1 MHRRSVQVCSVH
13 EHRADYEQDSCYNDA
28 TAKERGALIRRFFH
42 KGRMDTRAKLLPPNL
57 FCDKIFFRASS
68 RCETVWNPRPSC
80 EAKAALLASTPQS
93 QNDMTRHKMKRAL
106 IAVLVF
112 FVAGSAIASR
122 VISRQFRSLGKR
134 KASRMLL
141 RIRSRSESVT
151 GALWYGESHFRIVSL

>member
-1 MHRRSVQVCSVH
+1 
-13 EHRADYEQDSCYNDA
+13 
-28 TAKERGALIRRFFH
+28 
-42 KGRMDTRAKLLPPNL
+42 
-57 FCDKIFFRASS
+57 
-68 RCETVWNPRPSC
+68 
-80 EAKAALLASTPQS
+80 
-93 QNDMTRHKMKRAL
+93 MKRAL